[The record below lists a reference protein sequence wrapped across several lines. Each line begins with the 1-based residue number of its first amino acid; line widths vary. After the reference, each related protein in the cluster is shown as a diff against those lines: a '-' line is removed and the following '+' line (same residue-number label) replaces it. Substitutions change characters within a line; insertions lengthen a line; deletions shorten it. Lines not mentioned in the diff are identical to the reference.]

1 MLLSELSE
9 AGTRM
14 KLCEQAICLTLDAIV
29 EDDHT
34 DRDACRDHL
43 LTDEL
48 DDIVAVADE
57 LRIADGTSLS
67 TLDEGDLLSTEAQL
81 IELSTGEVALGEE
94 LAGGSEATEYRLDV
108 SGICIAKLSD
118 SLLLLSSSVLVVFL
132 RRSDLQAD
140 VAHLGERVLHLVEVL
155 VLVVVLLHLA
165 IAGLSSLVC
174 DLSSRGA
181 HESDATAFLTDGEL
195 TVYIVDLIGTSEQRR
210 ELLLETLR
218 LDLLLELLEL
228 ALSLQELATLL
239 SRSCLDLLIRKLLDD
254 LVDLLLICRAEELCS
269 QWRGSDPLTHEE
281 GIEFVVRYAEADL

>member
-1 MLLSELSE
+1 MDL
-9 AGTRM
+9 
-14 KLCEQAICLTLDAIV
+14 V
-29 EDDHT
+29 E
-34 DRDACRDHL
+34 
-43 LTDEL
+43 
-48 DDIVAVADE
+48 V
-57 LRIADGTSLS
+57 
-67 TLDEGDLLSTEAQL
+67 
-81 IELSTGEVALGEE
+81 TG
-94 LAGGSEATEYRLDV
+94 
-108 SGICIAKLSD
+108 GICIAKLSD

-165 IAGLSSLVC
+165 IAGLSCLVC
-174 DLSSRGA
+174 DLS
-181 HESDATAFLTDGEL
+181 TDGEL

-228 ALSLQELATLL
+228 ALSLQELTTLL
-239 SRSCLDLLIRKLLDD
+239 SRSGLDLLIRKLLDD

-281 GIEFVVRYAEADL
+281 CIEFVVRYAEADL